1 MANPLEPQ
9 SGLDIQFNEEEKKAL
24 DNYLASFQTQENIPG
39 FMATPSP
46 FLPQAQNLIQLRD
59 DPQAI
64 DFIGGTFERLRQG
77 QLPFN
82 SRSWKDAVSNVE
94 NYTQEIAPRLNEA
107 QQKGDWLGATKLA
120 LGGVG
125 KTLAAYLQAGFGA
138 TNKQL
143 EKAQQSLAAENYI
156 GKIKAPEKAAT
167 ALELGQLYTDEL
179 AEGKSIIPKGQA
191 PAASFG
197 TGPWTAKLGMNL
209 SRAEEYLRDLQS
221 DRSKTLGTA
230 ALRNFAIQSGDA
242 FLPFV
247 SIGDVIIDDET
258 NPDLVARRGALINA
272 INDTIHRDYGVSTLA
287 GAATGS
293 VGSFIGVGL
302 GATKALGTA
311 AQLADKTVKLPSV
324 LSRGATYA
332 TIGAAQSFEGDPRN
346 LTIPQRLASVFS
358 EASIMGLSEGVGNK
372 LEGVIDQ
379 AVANH
384 VAAKALSV
392 NYPALVPLVGST
404 GKVLATTIG
413 ETTSEEIEAIL
424 RGQDPVQ
431 PFLANLG
438 VSFGIG
444 VGMAL
449 PSAAVLAA
457 RRAKIYKLAEDNFAK
472 SLEQTVKGIKTDPNI
487 SEEQKQEQLNNLRS
501 SLTAPQ
507 AQNLFD
513 AVNIR
518 AGVNPTVA
526 PETYKVATEVVEKAK
541 PGTVEAML
549 QQKIQEAEGK
559 VTPEG
564 AVQVPFMITR
574 AMEQRL
580 RGLNYTQ
587 EEINKLTP
595 QQANDIL
602 SKTQIGKQP
611 VMETKAPESEEDI
624 NRAFNELTAAFQNG
638 AEEIR
643 LQSTPQ
649 NQAKI
654 DWLEQQGRVYG
665 ELAEDKSA
673 YVIRGVKDAEGNWL
687 GTEDPMEI
695 LQDEKDAI
703 IQEIETRGLAEEQLN
718 QITDELEKA
727 TNLDQIE
734 TIASRVLGPT
744 EFQTALETRLAQQQ
758 ERVAEE
764 KPAELRAKKI
774 QSQIEGLQKRITQSP
789 VEEQPAL
796 EEQLGNLRQLLQQ
809 EQAGRAVRG
818 EETVA
823 NLIRQYE
830 RDTDAAL
837 KSGKVSPL
845 VEERPEVVL
854 AMNNPQNASYQKFLK
869 LPPDARENDPE
880 SLPSVFNLKNSATV
894 ELLQSLGAI
903 DENGRNILSPAE
915 TLVEYVQRKNEYLR
929 SKSLSGYQGLN
940 IADEVSSATTNKFL
954 YELRQGKSDIS
965 LSTIFNSQLRNFIE
979 AARPRMRA
987 GIGIGAATQLEEGR
1001 TQALSDEA
1009 LAEDQGLNPALAGT
1023 INETLGQIDAT
1034 ELEVQAE
1041 RMTDVP
1047 SPAQRQEA
1055 LSVIA
1060 KNMQGE
1066 FKNSLKTDAEK
1077 LAFDTLFTGKKD
1089 VAQAARAIN
1098 TTVDNINALQPVVR
1112 EKFVSELEK
1121 RYRRAEELGSLP
1133 AREVQVAPEAVREG
1147 NLSPAQIQPA
1157 VSKFRRLKDQDY
1169 FDEQEQAE
1177 AQKLL
1182 SRVQSTRQAD
1192 SLKKFDDYVN
1202 GVVIAK
1208 LDPNSIEE
1216 LAMQVATNLQNA
1228 EEDGRISKAE
1238 AAKYRDQLTKLE
1250 SQYLK
1255 SEELE
1260 DVAQQ
1265 YKVAGEYRSNLLR
1278 ANDQLMRDAGY
1289 TINEEGAYEDIATE
1303 EEAKPKLETPID
1315 RRAAA
1320 RERLAQIQAER
1331 AASARGVPEKAV
1343 QPVGPQVGRTVE
1355 RPPTGGGRPGV
1366 ARVRGTPVDKSF
1378 VKPRSQIGKPYN
1390 ESSVNS
1396 LGKAVTQNLD
1406 TEQRQDVA
1414 AAISSL
1420 QGSRTESFYL
1430 ANGPGT
1436 GKTRVLLATAKYY
1449 LDRGYNVFYLTA
1461 PDAVTPDWRSGTI
1474 GGSIQKDAALMGI
1487 PLTARGST
1495 ARGTEGLPIT
1505 KVPGQVVAT
1514 TYTSQYLE
1522 QVLEKVDKNTV
1533 VIFDEQHSGR
1543 NLHKAIQ
1550 EGKTRAWSVL
1560 MDQISAKAGKVLMAS
1575 GTPFETPAQLLSLG
1589 RLGIFDTESPDA
1601 LLKRLG
1607 FERKYLPGGRKSYW
1621 DLVPGITETQMQER
1635 LEAYLDSLSSLGIM
1649 RSRSLKLDGVNVEFQ
1664 DVALTPEIN
1673 RKLQDLTDMYG
1684 GFQNSNISARR
1695 KLVAAHKRALEE
1707 HKVPAAAERA
1717 IDAIRRGK
1725 KPVIYVGF
1733 VSEETAKGD
1742 IVDPTSAQIEA
1753 ELVRRKPDLRVAR
1766 MYTGSDQTK
1775 EQAMAAFNEGDADVL
1790 IATKEMGG
1798 TGIELDDKFGDEA
1811 REMIVLAPP
1820 VSAIQAVQLVYRVW
1834 RVDSASRPTVVFM
1847 ESQAEVDQM
1856 SLDRMRAKL
1865 LLLDATMGAGFEGL
1879 KAEGVAE
1886 EKVFSGKEAD
1896 MARVPVYRD
1905 LFNKGWSLIPEG
1917 SGKEYKDKAGNIY
1930 TTLEKQGVRLAI
1942 NPNAALLEKR
1952 GEVLN
1957 AIGSGTDVTVEFIG
1971 MSKEKRAEGLSKGA
1985 FLLRGFRELTDIA
1998 DNNGLTLFTFPVQLE
2013 EDGLTAQ
2020 QLTALYERH
2029 GFELGSRTQVL
2040 VRKPKTVIEK
2050 PKAVPNETKIIAP
2063 EPTAAQISE
2072 VEKDI
2077 AESFG
2082 KDYSN
2087 GVISLRDAKGE
2098 AKSYNVQFSNQIE
2111 NLAHAMIGNENETD
2125 VIVFNP
2131 NKIAKAKTD
2140 LGKGFKSYFTKV
2152 LIEESIHVE
2161 TFRYFRELQLNPIEE
2176 LTAIGEGMSQ
2186 AARLAVARLYHSGLG
2201 SDITD
2206 AKVQGKIKALASDP
2220 YLVATEAIRQIAQ
2233 LDFSGGIT
2241 EQVVGVSRADLA
2253 RANARLRDTLA
2264 GEPKPTLARIGVWF
2278 DSMVSAVKKG
2288 LGLAPSAV
2296 DRLAMRQSIEDAVD
2310 RLRKNATYFTK
2321 ASQPTP
2327 APAISPDASPIAVR
2341 PATRFDSY
2349 DLRVYRMIENHLEG
2363 RVDGVLGVTAI
2374 DGEVSAD
2381 EWLDA
2386 LDVASRRGLITKAE
2400 RNLYRSAAKASLNN
2414 GKINLYETMNESL
2427 RIAEELEN
2435 TGQSLP
2441 VEALVPTTS
2450 QVEDVVTAEE
2460 TGAPEPVYRPYRVKI
2475 GVYPAEPTTAPS
2487 AAKAASNIASRL
2499 LSRQEVVV
2507 FNGKNYTRGSLGAL
2521 VAAMRDYGYDRIARP
2536 LQAPAPESTRPIVLS
2551 VSATGEPTVIA
2562 VPAAA
2567 PAPAPAAEPVIRE
2580 SKAIK
2585 NIVTAF
2591 IDRLP
2596 DSAIKDTL
2604 LDKWYYQSVPR
2615 EQQFEDAREY
2625 ISANGLDS
2633 SLQAFLSGNIK
2644 SSLPLQGAIGFEL
2657 ARALGEKAK
2666 TDRFAREQL
2675 AEVMLLVGQKYG
2687 TDPGRTIDLWNS
2699 LADMAEIPE
2708 VLKYYIT
2715 KQIDNAIKGRLSGL
2729 AEEENEIKIGLQEAS
2744 RRATDKLPTSP
2755 KAQKTLEQL
2764 TKLIELNKRKASIE
2778 EFDKALSDYLNS
2790 SEATSA
2796 AAEFLGADLGVGAPE
2811 PGASE
2816 ADEIRLDPN
2825 QTKALGRLITEIIQ
2839 RSEDPKVTAASP
2851 DEIKRLIML
2860 VPALKD
2866 ARNQDNVRRKL
2877 DLYFDASLAFA
2888 LESFTARALKD
2899 ARARAAAEQRITPPA
2914 TRGEAKQR
2922 ASKAKRQ
2929 AEDEAPVAVQADAPS
2944 RLAALADAAADA
2956 LQRQA
2961 EKLQEEPK
2969 QKDALEEFA
2978 IRIRRLISQRTK
2990 EMGGLQP
2997 VFQPEP
3003 KPSEA
3008 EMLRDRIAKYPEV
3021 QEFIDNV
3028 RDSLKNNFKEEELI
3042 GLEPFIEE
3050 AFGRPFTVSG
3060 LKRAVRS
3067 LESIGGPQTN
3077 IRGLIRSSK
3086 GDIMDFE
3093 NKLGAALTVG
3103 TNLNE
3108 AEKKQ
3113 VLDFLREGV
3122 TELIAQ
3128 ERKAELEKIK
3138 AKFEKN
3144 KERKTRKVRSALDKL
3159 IEAVNLGV
3167 LTDSEIFAQMHS
3179 QLGLPELKEAERIK
3193 LNKMIEDLPL
3203 YPKGMIRNKKISEM
3217 YQYVKLV
3224 APQTWGDLIV
3234 NYQTSNL
3241 LAGIGTIG
3249 INAWSAAFTNLTNGV
3264 LLAGIGAA
3272 SMEPAKRKAYISAF
3286 GAQLESIFKGN
3297 KPATKALKNVLLK
3310 GDYSNIQ
3317 DALSMELNGVPLWET
3332 ILAQAEAYREG
3343 KPEAAKPE
3351 LPVKILGQEHR
3362 IPLDSK
3368 YLSSKYGAMAPF
3380 IWFGR
3385 AMAAGDA
3392 LNKIS
3397 SKKMYEMAEA
3407 ANIAISKGLKSQEEI
3422 ELEVARLLNQTP
3434 EARRRAEAKAEAE
3447 AKEFNLTSDQQGLRV
3462 EEILEQGRPEE
3473 AEVQQLMERAKKFA
3487 AQTTFTNDF
3496 EGWFGMLADGLTS
3509 WSTKAWPLRLVIK
3522 FLRTGSSIAN
3532 ETLNFMPVIS
3542 TVRIIRGSAAMLK
3555 DSKYYRPPPTPG
3567 TVEHDLLLAKQS
3579 LGYGVFGV
3587 LMYVLR
3593 EAMGGEDDPEFM
3605 VHFKGPI
3612 DPAQR
3617 DAFFAAG
3624 GKLRSIQWGRF
3635 KDGAPRFLS
3644 FESFPVGLIGPLIM
3658 AGAITE
3664 AVRYEKRAKAETFA
3678 ASLIAGPA
3686 LAMYGIMDMAALSGI
3701 RQLLSLTSPGVGKR
3715 DPSGILSDIVKVA
3728 GNVAGGLIPGYA
3740 TLRDVEQIFNSMT
3753 NSPTTRPYKQNL
3765 LATFFQ
3771 SVPFASKVG
3780 EPDLNFLGDTV
3791 KTDLA
3796 NAAPFIR
3803 RLTTTGVDSNKYDT
3817 GDRSQQAI
3825 HDKLLSLF
3833 ASNRTSL
3840 DWEAGPLKDFA
3851 MQELVQQAAANGE
3864 SLTYDDF
3871 FELRRELTP
3880 EEKYEWLKR
3889 AGPAIQQ
3896 QLAPLIPTLENADR
3910 ATFITIVRAVAN
3922 PTKRATLYQILA
3934 EKNQENILLKGKP

>member
-1 MANPLEPQ
+1 MANPLDPQ
-9 SGLDIQFNEEEKKAL
+9 GGLDVQFNEEEKKAL
-24 DNYLASFQTQENIPG
+24 DSYLSAFGAQDNVSG
-39 FMATPSP
+39 FMASPSP
-46 FLPQAQNLIQLRD
+46 FLAQAQNLIQLRD

-64 DFIGGTFERLRQG
+64 DFIGGTFDRLRQG

-82 SRSWKDAVSNVE
+82 ARSWKDAVSNVE
-94 NYTQEIAPRLNEA
+94 QYTQEIAPKLNEA
-107 QQKGDWLGATKLA
+107 QQKGDWLTATKLA

-138 TNKQL
+138 TNEQL

-156 GKIKAPEKAAT
+156 GKIQAPEKAAT
-167 ALELGQLYTDEL
+167 ALELGQLFTDEL
-179 AEGKSIIPKGQA
+179 AEGKSIVPKDLS
-191 PAASFG
+191 PAVSFG
-197 TGPWTAKLGMNL
+197 TGPATAKLGMNL
-209 SRAEEYLRDLQS
+209 ARAEEYLRDLQS

-258 NPDLVARRGALINA
+258 NPDLVARRGAIVNA
-272 INDTIHRDYGVSTLA
+272 INDTVHRDYGVSTLA

-302 GATKALGTA
+302 GATKALGNA

-332 TIGAAQSFEGDPRN
+332 TIGASQSFESDPRN
-346 LTIPQRLASVFS
+346 LSVPQRLSSVFS
-358 EASIMGLSEGVGNK
+358 EAAILGLAEGAGTK
-372 LEGVIDQ
+372 LEGVIDNS
-379 AVANH
+379 VANY

-404 GKVLATTIG
+404 GKVLATTVG
-413 ETTSEEIEAIL
+413 ETASEEIEAIL
-424 RGQDPVQ
+424 RGQDPVE
-431 PFLANLG
+431 PFLTNLG

-444 VGMAL
+444 VGMAV
-449 PSAAVLAA
+449 PNVAVLSA
-457 RRAKIYKLAEDNFAK
+457 RRAKIYKLAEDKFAT
-472 SLEQTVKGIKTDPNI
+472 SLEQTIKSIKTDTNF
-487 SEEQKQEQLNNLRS
+487 SEEQKQEELSNLRT

-507 AQNLFD
+507 AQALFD
-513 AVNIR
+513 AVNVR
-518 AGVNPTVA
+518 ASINPSVA
-526 PETYKVATEVVEKAK
+526 PETHKVATDAVENSKRGA
-541 PGTVEAML
+541 VEAML
-549 QQKIQEAEGK
+549 QQKIEKAEG
-559 VTPEG
+559 
-564 AVQVPFMITR
+564 
-574 AMEQRL
+574 RL
-580 RGLNYTQ
+580 
-587 EEINKLTP
+587 P
-595 QQANDIL
+595 QPV
-602 SKTQIGKQP
+602 QIGQPP
-611 VMETKAPESEEDI
+611 VMEAGAPESEEDI
-624 NRAFNELTAAFQNG
+624 NRAFNELVLTFQGG

-649 NQAKI
+649 NQSKI
-654 DWLEQQGRVYG
+654 DWLEKQGRVYG
-665 ELAEDKSA
+665 ELTEDGSA
-673 YVIRGVKDAEGNWL
+673 YVIRGVKDQEGNWL
-687 GTEDPMEI
+687 GAEDPMEI

-703 IQEIETRGLAEEQLN
+703 IQEIETRGLEEEQLD
-718 QITDELEKA
+718 QLTDELEKA
-727 TNLDQIE
+727 TSLEQIE

-764 KPAELRAKKI
+764 RPVEFRAKKI
-774 QSQIEGLQKRITQSP
+774 QDQIGALEKKIVQSP

-796 EEQLGNLRQLLQQ
+796 EQQLSGLRQLLAQ
-809 EQAGRAVRG
+809 EEIGRLARG
-818 EETVA
+818 EESVSGLVKKYEKEFDADVRAGNVA
-823 NLIRQYE
+823 PEL
-830 RDTDAAL
+830 A
-837 KSGKVSPL
+837 
-845 VEERPEVVL
+845 ERPEVVL
-854 AMNNPQNASYQKFLK
+854 AMNNPNVASYQKFLK
-869 LPPDARENDPE
+869 LDPDPRENNPE
-880 SLPSVFNLKNSATV
+880 ALPRVFNLRNPATV
-894 ELLQSLGAI
+894 ELLQSLGAV

-915 TLVEYVQRKNEYLR
+915 TLAKYVQRKTDYLR
-929 SKSLSGYQGLN
+929 SRSLSGYQGLN
-940 IADEVSSATTNKFL
+940 IADEVSSGTVNKFL
-954 YELRQGKSDIS
+954 YELRQGKENLS
-965 LSTIFNSQLRNFIE
+965 LSTIFNSQLRDFIR
-979 AARPRMRA
+979 AAKPRVQA
-987 GIGIGAATQLEEGR
+987 GVGIGVARQLEETR
-1001 TQALSDEA
+1001 TRPMQEEE
-1009 LAEDQGLNPALAGT
+1009 LAESEGLNPAIAGAV
-1023 INETLGQIDAT
+1023 NETLGQIDAT

-1041 RMTDVP
+1041 RMTEVP

-1066 FKNSLKTDAEK
+1066 FRNSLKTDAEK

-1089 VAQAARAIN
+1089 VAQAAKAIN

-1112 EKFVSELEK
+1112 EKFVSELEN
-1121 RYRRAEELGSLP
+1121 RYRRAEELGALP
-1133 AREVQVAPEAVREG
+1133 AKEVEVAPEAVREG

-1177 AQKLL
+1177 AQRLL

-1192 SLKKFDDYVN
+1192 ALKKFDDYVN

-1208 LDPNSIEE
+1208 LDPDSIEE
-1216 LAMQVATNLQNA
+1216 LAIQVATNLQNA

-1260 DVAQQ
+1260 NIAEQ

-1289 TINEEGAYEDIATE
+1289 TINEEGAYEDTATE

-1343 QPVGPQVGRTVE
+1343 QPVGPQVGRVVE

-1378 VKPRSQIGKPYN
+1378 VKPRSQVGKPYN

-1406 TEQRQDVA
+1406 AEQRQDVA
-1414 AAISSL
+1414 AAISSME
-1420 QGSRTESFYL
+1420 GSKTESFYL

-1495 ARGTEGLPIT
+1495 AKNTPGLPIA
-1505 KVPGQVVAT
+1505 KVPGQIVAT

-1522 QVLEKVDKNTV
+1522 QVLDKVDKKTV

-1550 EGKTRAWSVL
+1550 EGKTRAWSIL

-1607 FERKYLPGGRKSYW
+1607 FERKYLPGGKKSYW
-1621 DLVPGITETQMQER
+1621 DLVPGVTEAQMQER

-1673 RKLQDLTDMYG
+1673 RRLQDLTDMYG

-1742 IVDPTSAQIEA
+1742 VVDPTSAQIEA
-1753 ELVRRKPDLRVAR
+1753 ELVRMKPDIRVAR

-1811 REMIVLAPP
+1811 REMIVMAPP

-1879 KAEGVAE
+1879 KAEGV
-1886 EKVFSGKEAD
+1886 
-1896 MARVPVYRD
+1896 
-1905 LFNKGWSLIPEG
+1905 
-1917 SGKEYKDKAGNIY
+1917 
-1930 TTLEKQGVRLAI
+1930 
-1942 NPNAALLEKR
+1942 
-1952 GEVLN
+1952 
-1957 AIGSGTDVTVEFIG
+1957 VE
-1971 MSKEKRAEGLSKGA
+1971 
-1985 FLLRGFRELTDIA
+1985 
-1998 DNNGLTLFTFPVQLE
+1998 
-2013 EDGLTAQ
+2013 
-2020 QLTALYERH
+2020 
-2029 GFELGSRTQVL
+2029 
-2040 VRKPKTVIEK
+2040 
-2050 PKAVPNETKIIAP
+2050 ETKVIAKETTP
-2063 EPTAAQISE
+2063 EDISS

-2363 RVDGVLGVTAI
+2363 RVEGVLGVTAV
-2374 DGEVSAD
+2374 DGEVIA
-2381 EWLDA
+2381 ENWLDG
-2386 LDVASRRGLITKAE
+2386 LDVAARRGLITRAE
-2400 RNLYRSAAKASLNN
+2400 RNLFRAAAKASLNN
-2414 GKINLYETMNESL
+2414 GKINLYQTMNESL

-2450 QVEDVVTAEE
+2450 QAEDVVTAEE
-2460 TGAPEPVYRPYRVKI
+2460 AGAPEPVYQPYRVKI

-2507 FNGKNYTRGSLGAL
+2507 FNGQSYTRGSLGAL
-2521 VAAMRDYGYDRIARP
+2521 IAAMRDYGYDRIARP
-2536 LQAPAPESTRPIVLS
+2536 LQAPAPEPTRPILVS
-2551 VSATGEPTVIA
+2551 VSATGEPTVIE
-2562 VPAAA
+2562 V

-2625 ISANGLDS
+2625 IAANGLDS

-2657 ARALGEKAK
+2657 TRALGEKAK
-2666 TDRFAREQL
+2666 TDRYAREQL
-2675 AEVMLLVGQKYG
+2675 AEVMLLLSQKYG
-2687 TDPGRTIDLWNS
+2687 TEPGRVIDLWNA
-2699 LADMAEIPE
+2699 LGEMADTPE
-2708 VLKYYIT
+2708 VMKMYIGR
-2715 KQIDNAIKGRLSGL
+2715 QIDSAIKGRLTGL
-2729 AEEENEIKIGLQEAS
+2729 AQEEDEIKVGLQEAS

-2816 ADEIRLDPN
+2816 ADEIRLDPT
-2825 QTKALGRLITEIIQ
+2825 QTRALGRLITEIIQ

-2944 RLAALADAAADA
+2944 RLVALADAAADA

-2978 IRIRRLISQRTK
+2978 IRIRRVIAQRTK

-3128 ERKAELEKIK
+3128 ERKAELERIK

-3179 QLGLPELKEAERIK
+3179 QLGLPELKEAEREK

-3224 APQTWGDLIV
+3224 APQAWGDLIV

-3264 LLAGIGAA
+3264 LLAGTGAV
-3272 SMEPAKRKAYISAF
+3272 SMDKAKREAYLKAF
-3286 GAQLESIFKGN
+3286 GTQLESIFKGN

-3310 GDYSNIQ
+3310 GDYSNVQ
-3317 DALSMELNGVPLWET
+3317 DALTMELGGVNLWEA
-3332 ILAQAEAYREG
+3332 ILAQAEAYRAG
-3343 KPEAAKPE
+3343 KPGATKPE
-3351 LPVKILGQEHR
+3351 LPVKILGQEYR

-3368 YLSSKYGAMAPF
+3368 FISSKYGAMAPF

-3407 ANIAISKGLKSQEEI
+3407 TNIAISKGLKSQEEI

-3434 EARRRAEAKAEAE
+3434 EARARAEAKAAAE
-3447 AKEFNLTSDQQGLRV
+3447 AKEFGLTADQQALRV

-3473 AEVQQLMERAKKFA
+3473 AETEQLIDKTKRFA

-3496 EGWFGMLADGLTS
+3496 EGWFGLLADGLTS
-3509 WSTKAWPLRLVIK
+3509 LSLRAWPLRLFIK
-3522 FLRTGSSIAN
+3522 FLRTGSSLAN
-3532 ETLNFMPVIS
+3532 ETLNFMPGIS
-3542 TVRIIRGSAAMLK
+3542 TVRFLRGSAGMLK

-3567 TVEHDLLLAKQS
+3567 TVEHDLLLAKQIA
-3579 LGYGVFGV
+3579 GYGVTAV
-3587 LMYVLR
+3587 LLAALK

-3605 VHFKGPI
+3605 LHFKGPI

-3624 GKLRSIQWGRF
+3624 GKLRAIQWGRF
-3635 KDGAPRFLS
+3635 KDGTPKFYS
-3644 FESFPVGLIGPLIM
+3644 FESLPVGLSGPMILAASIVES
-3658 AGAITE
+3658 I
-3664 AVRYEKRAKAETFA
+3664 RYEKRATAETVVA
-3678 ASLIAGPA
+3678 ALATGGA
-3686 LAMYGIMDMAALSGI
+3686 LAMYGVLDMAALSGI
-3701 RQLLSLTSPGVGKR
+3701 RQIMSLTSPGPGTR
-3715 DPSGILSDIVKVA
+3715 DAKGILSNLAKTA
-3728 GNVAGGLIPGYA
+3728 GNVVGGLIPGYA
-3740 TLRDVEQIFNSMT
+3740 TLRDVEQMLNVVT
-3753 NSPTTRPYKQNL
+3753 NSPTARPYKQNL

-3780 EPDLNFLGDTV
+3780 QPDLNFLGDTV
-3791 KTDLA
+3791 KTDLS

-3825 HDKLLSLF
+3825 HDKLISLF
-3833 ASNRTSL
+3833 ASNRTSI

-3896 QLAPLIPTLENADR
+3896 QLAPLIPQLDQASRPE
-3910 ATFITIVRAVAN
+3910 FIAIVRAVAN
-3922 PTKRATLYQILA
+3922 PVKRAILYQILA
-3934 EKNQENILLKGKP
+3934 EKNQENILLKGQP